1 MYISVCVCVLLEYIL
16 PGPPLRYNNISSSS
30 LTASSRQR
38 NELPLPPSMPRYLP
52 SFFSSISLLTLL
64 SPSSHSVC
72 EYLYIYTNIVFTYCF
87 LLCLSASGSPQYL
100 LSSQSLSRLS
110 SVTSPPPFLC
120 SVSPHI
126 LPLPLPLALLSF
138 LCFSSSIPAY
148 PILPLSTS
156 VSHHFP
162 LFTFLSTPSSYPL
175 SPPFPLPFLFLCQN
189 LSLSSYASLSYSVI
203 LFALNPL
210 INKGFVN

>member
-110 SVTSPPPFLC
+110 SVTSPPPFCAPFPLIFFPSHC
-120 SVSPHI
+120 PWLSFLSSVFPLQFLHI
-126 LPLPLPLALLSF
+126 LSFLSLPLFLITFHSSHSSLLPLPILFHLPFLSP
-138 LCFSSSIPAY
+138 SSSCARIFPSPLMPPC
-148 PILPLSTS
+148 PI
-156 VSHHFP
+156 
-162 LFTFLSTPSSYPL
+162 PSSY
-175 SPPFPLPFLFLCQN
+175 SP
-189 LSLSSYASLSYSVI
+189 
-203 LFALNPL
+203 
-210 INKGFVN
+210 